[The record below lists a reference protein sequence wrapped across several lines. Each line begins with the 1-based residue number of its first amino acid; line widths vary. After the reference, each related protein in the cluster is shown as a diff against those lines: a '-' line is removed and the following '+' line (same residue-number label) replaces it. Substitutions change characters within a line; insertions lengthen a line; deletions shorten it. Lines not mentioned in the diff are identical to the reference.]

1 MAYRETEKMRQ
12 RKAEARKRIV
22 DCTYQCVAEGGFR
35 SSRVTRIAGLAG
47 VATGTI
53 YRHFE
58 SREDLFAEIFRL
70 ATQREVDKVAEAL
83 ASDGNA
89 GQPGDPGNPRASKTA
104 FGHALISAVH
114 NPFARLRL
122 ALAHFFRFS
131 IGHSG
136 SL

>member
-35 SSRVTRIAGLAG
+35 SARVTRIAGLAG

-70 ATQREVDKVAEAL
+70 ATQREVDKVAEASHP
-83 ASDGNA
+83 AETAPNGWSGRSDNL
-89 GQPGDPGNPRASKTA
+89 P
-104 FGHALISAVH
+104 
-114 NPFARLRL
+114 
-122 ALAHFFRFS
+122 
-131 IGHSG
+131 SG
-136 SL
+136 R